1 MSIRAAVVVLAMVS
15 TIGISQAAVATEA
28 IQAVSTDS
36 AASAAAT
43 PFARGAFYLRAGA
56 VLDWPSGTRFGDRDC
71 ESTSPAA
78 LYGCGEGVDGA
89 ALGAAGDF
97 DRTTGFT
104 VGIGYIASS
113 RVRVEAEV
121 HYRPEFSFNGRA
133 NFTQTTGRQDVS
145 AALSSI
151 SAILSVYAELPG
163 RGPLNPFLGCGGG
176 LSRNAIGETR
186 MEFPRTTTVVPGA
199 SRVGFAWMLTAG
211 VAARVR
217 EKMTVDVGWRYVN
230 SGAVETGRATGRI
243 VWRDGSRDPLELG
256 LAETWA
262 DLASHGLRVSLRY
275 GL

>member
-1 MSIRAAVVVLAMVS
+1 MSIRAAVVVLVTVS
-15 TIGISQAAVATEA
+15 TIGIGQAAAVTEA
-28 IQAVSTDS
+28 IKAVSTDS

-56 VLDWPSGTRFGDRDC
+56 VLDWPGGTRFGDRNC

-89 ALGAAGDF
+89 ALGAAGGF
-97 DRTTGFT
+97 DRTTGFA
-104 VGIGYIASS
+104 VGIGHIASS

-121 HYRPEFSFNGRA
+121 QYRMEFSFNGRA
-133 NFTQTTGRQDVS
+133 NFTQTTGRQDVL
-145 AALSSI
+145 ADLSSLSTLL
-151 SAILSVYAELPG
+151 SAFADLPG
-163 RGPLNPFLGCGGG
+163 RGPFNPHVGVGGG
-176 LSRNAIGETR
+176 LSRNSIGETR

-243 VWRDGSRDPLELG
+243 VWRDGSRDPLELE

-262 DLASHGLRVSLRY
+262 NLASHGLRVSLRY